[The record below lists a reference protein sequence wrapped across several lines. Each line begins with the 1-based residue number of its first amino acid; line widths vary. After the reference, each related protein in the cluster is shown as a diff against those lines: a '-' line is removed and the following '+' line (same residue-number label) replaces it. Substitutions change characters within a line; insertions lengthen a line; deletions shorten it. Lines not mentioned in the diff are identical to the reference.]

1 MRVRV
6 VTAFVEREGRVL
18 VVRRSDRVRT
28 YPGRWAGIS
37 GYVNASELPE
47 DAALREVREETQLR
61 ARITCAG
68 LPIDVDDGDLKWRV
82 HPFLAATMGGAPQLD
97 WEAVEARWIHPAEVG
112 KLEAVPALV
121 ESLARVWDPVQEVP
135 AALRHAARAI
145 RDDRLRGATELAR
158 AAWEL
163 AARAPEQAERVAALR
178 PTMAAV
184 VAAARAAGR
193 GEKWK
198 PRTDAATAA
207 AAAVMQ
213 PGSRVVTIS
222 RSSTLLAAFA
232 QVSSPLEIVV
242 AESAPGFEGRAT
254 ADAIARAGHQV
265 ELVPDSEAPFAVRT
279 ADLVIVGA
287 DAITRR
293 GDVINKAGTL
303 PLALAARQ
311 YRVPFYAA
319 ADDSKRWDDDVPPPL
334 EAHFDVTPAE
344 LVTSVLGLGA

>member
-37 GYVNASELPE
+37 GYAGASELPE
-47 DAALREVREETQLR
+47 DAALREVREETRLR

-68 LPIDVDDGDLKWRV
+68 LPIDVDDGDLEWRV
-82 HPFLAATMGGAPQLD
+82 HPFLVATLGGAPQLD
-97 WEAVEARWIHPAEVG
+97 WEAVEARWIHPTDVG
-112 KLEAVPALV
+112 KLEAVPALA
-121 ESLARVWDPVQEVP
+121 ESLARVWDPAAELP
-135 AALRHAARAI
+135 HALRHGARAI

-163 AARAPEQAERVAALR
+163 AAKAPEHAEKVAALR

-193 GEKWK
+193 HEKWEPK
-198 PRTDAATAA
+198 TEHAIAA
-207 AAAVMQ
+207 AAAVLR

-232 QVSSPLEIVV
+232 QASALELVV

-254 ADAIARAGHQV
+254 ADAAARAGHQV
-265 ELVPDSEAPFAVRT
+265 ELVADSEAPFAVRS

-303 PLALAARQ
+303 PLALAARE

-334 EAHFDVTPAE
+334 EAHFDVTPAA
-344 LVTSVLGLGA
+344 LVTSVLGLA